1 MGTVTT
7 TPPGSDAQV
16 VNVGTDTDAIF
27 EFSIPRGEPGGGG
40 TPEVLAT
47 VDSTGQTSSAGS
59 ALSFNQIPLVSGS
72 AISHTPGTPDIVI
85 NQPGIYQA
93 TFQSTVA
100 VNGSTSIPAALE
112 VYLTNNGM
120 QVAGA
125 TAAYT
130 FTTSNSLTT
139 LAFSIPFKVDAT
151 PVNLQVIANAD
162 NFNFQDIALTVFRL
176 GE

>member
-1 MGTVTT
+1 
-7 TPPGSDAQV
+7 
-16 VNVGTDTDAIF
+16 
-27 EFSIPRGEPGGGG
+27 
-40 TPEVLAT
+40 
-47 VDSTGQTSSAGS
+47 
-59 ALSFNQIPLVSGS
+59 
-72 AISHTPGTPDIVI
+72 
-85 NQPGIYQA
+85 
-93 TFQSTVA
+93 
-100 VNGSTSIPAALE
+100 
-112 VYLTNNGM
+112 M